1 MQREPSDT
9 LSTASGDYS
18 SQLSTEIT
26 VKPLSA
32 GCGTATA
39 HHGEIFQGVLEVSE
53 GRLKRGLVSL
63 PCGIFRSEATFFPD
77 KSGIVRVEPVWKIKT
92 RKAVELALSY
102 CGKRHWGGVLKICS
116 TIPVGWGLG
125 SSTSD
130 VTAAIRAV
138 ADAFGVRIEAR
149 IIASLAV
156 QAESASDSTMFNEN
170 LVLFAQREGVIIE
183 DLKGSLPALEV
194 LGFNTDL
201 SARGIDTLSFLPVR
215 YSWWEVEAFRPLVGL
230 LRRAI
235 DTQNPHLIGHVAT
248 ASAHINQRHMPKP
261 HYDFLKQ
268 VVHEVGALGL
278 QVAHSGTVVGFLFD
292 PADSQNESRIQGAR
306 RMISEMG
313 FDETW
318 RFKTRAT
325 GYTNL

>member
-9 LSTASGDYS
+9 LTPAGEDYS
-18 SQLSTEIT
+18 ARLATEIAI
-26 VKPLSA
+26 KPLGA

-39 HHGEIFQGVLEVSE
+39 HHGEIFQGVVEISE
-53 GRLKRGLVSL
+53 GRLRRGLVSL

-77 KSGIVRVEPVWKIKT
+77 RSGVVQVEPVWKIKT
-92 RKAVELALSY
+92 RKAVELALGY
-102 CGKRHWGGVLKICS
+102 CGKRHWGGLLNICS

-138 ADAFGVRIEAR
+138 ADSFGVKIESRA
-149 IIASLAV
+149 IASLAV
-156 QAESASDSTMFNEN
+156 QAESASDSTMFDEN
-170 LVLFAQREGVIIE
+170 IVLFAQREGVIIE

-194 LGFNTDL
+194 LGFNADHT
-201 SARGIDTLSFLPVR
+201 ARGVDTLSLLPAR

-235 DTQNPHLIGHVAT
+235 GTQNPYLIGQVAS
-248 ASAHINQRHMPKP
+248 ASAHINQRHLPKP
-261 HYDFLKQ
+261 HYDLLKQ
-268 VVHEVGALGL
+268 VEREVGALGL

-292 PADSQNESRIQGAR
+292 PYDSQTEGRIQGAR
-306 RMISEMG
+306 RMLSETG

-318 RFKTRAT
+318 RFQTRET
-325 GYTNL
+325 GYAI